1 MEIHFND
8 RAGIGEKVN
17 LVSNLKT
24 GKHFPALSTD
34 LAIPFDQGPRAGVL

>member
-17 LVSNLKT
+17 LVLNLKT

-34 LAIPFDQGPRAGVL
+34 LAIPFDQGARAGVL